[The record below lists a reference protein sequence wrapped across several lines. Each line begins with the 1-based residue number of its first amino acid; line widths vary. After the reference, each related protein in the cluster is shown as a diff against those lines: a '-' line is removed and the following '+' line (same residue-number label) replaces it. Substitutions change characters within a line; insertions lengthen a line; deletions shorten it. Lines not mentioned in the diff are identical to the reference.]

1 LEVFYSR
8 AGAQLALIFRRQYDK
23 NLTEMIKDFQ
33 YIYLAIYF
41 FALLSLLIYGM
52 NCYFL
57 MIYYRI
63 NHRKAIKS
71 HQALKTRFYQ
81 DLPIRGWPRVT
92 IQLPIYNERYVV
104 ERLIEAVCR
113 LDYRIH
119 LLQIQIL
126 DDSTDDSAQIA
137 QLAADRMKAAG
148 FDIVYL
154 RRKDRTG
161 YKAGALGAGLEG
173 AKGDLIAIFDA
184 DFVPDP
190 NFLMETVPFF
200 SDPKVGMLQTRWGH
214 LNSDY
219 SMLTRA
225 QSIGIDGHFSVEQ
238 ASRAWGGLF
247 MNFNGTAGIW
257 RKKAIED
264 AGGWQADTLTEDLD
278 LSYRAQLKGW
288 KLTFAPGVVCPAE
301 VPVTISAFKSQQ
313 HRWAKGSIQTAK
325 KNLGKLFKS
334 NVSPGIKIQA
344 FLHLTHY
351 LVHPMMLLV
360 VLTSIPML
368 YTGWLFNDLTYPVT
382 IFTLLC
388 LTTFGPTS
396 MYIFSQRIL
405 YKDWKSWIKYLPFLM
420 CIGTG
425 IAVNNT
431 RAVLEA
437 LFDVKS
443 GFIRTPKYGIKHKQD
458 RWSGKQYTIPLNST
472 SILEFILGLYSL
484 TGLILFL
491 LFSKFLVSPFLMIYT
506 AGFFSV
512 FFLSIKQGF
521 VKTRRQKQV

>member
-1 LEVFYSR
+1 
-8 AGAQLALIFRRQYDK
+8 
-23 NLTEMIKDFQ
+23 MIKYIE
-33 YIYLAIYF
+33 YIYLTIYL

-57 MIYYRI
+57 MIYYRR
-63 NHRKAIKS
+63 NFRKAIKM
-71 HQALKTRFYQ
+71 HKAMMALFHT
-81 DLPIRGWPRVT
+81 DLPARGWPRVT

-104 ERLIEAVCR
+104 ERLIESVSR
-113 LDYRIH
+113 LKYPRD
-119 LLQIQIL
+119 LLQIQVL
-126 DDSTDDSAQIA
+126 DDSTDDTIQIA
-137 QLAADRMKAAG
+137 RLAVKKMKAAG
-148 FDIVYL
+148 FDIEYIH
-154 RRKDRTG
+154 RDNRIG
-161 YKAGALGAGLEG
+161 YKAGALRKGLEV
-173 AKGDLIAIFDA
+173 ARGDLVAIFDA
-184 DFVPDP
+184 DFVPDT
-190 NFLMETVPFF
+190 NFLMQTVPYF

-288 KLTFAPGVVCPAE
+288 KLTYAPGVVCPAE
-301 VPVTISAFKSQQ
+301 VPVTIGAFKSQQ

-334 NVSPGIKIQA
+334 NASAVVKIQA

-351 LVHPMMLLV
+351 LVHPMMMLV

-368 YTGWLFNDLTYPVT
+368 YTQWIFDDLAYPVM

-388 LTTFGPTS
+388 LATLGPTS
-396 MYIFSQRIL
+396 MYMFSQRIL
-405 YKDWKSWIKYLPFLM
+405 YKDWKNRIKYLPFLM

-443 GFIRTPKYGIKHKQD
+443 GFVRTPKYGIKDRRD
-458 RWSGKQYTIPLNST
+458 RWKDKHYSIPLNAT

-484 TGLILFL
+484 TGLFLFL
-491 LFSKFLVSPFLMIYT
+491 FFSKYLVSPFLMIYT

-521 VKTRRQKQV
+521 AKNRD